1 MGLDNY
7 INTTYSAKEKPFTT
21 YPGKLIQFLVSKYQ
35 IKEKSKVLDVCC
47 GRGEFINEFIN
58 CGLEGYGV
66 DFVNEANILFAKVQ
80 MKTADLTKEKLPYPD
95 NFFDVVYS
103 KSMIEHFYYPEKIFE
118 ECRRVLKPGGIII
131 TMTPMWEYN
140 IQNFYEDFTHK
151 TPFTKK
157 SLEEI
162 HKVFNF
168 KEIKVEPFKQLPVLW
183 EKNILS
189 TFIYLFSFLTRIF
202 VPNFFKSKSKFIFFS
217 KEIMLLSSA
226 IK

>member
-21 YPGKLIQFLVSKYQ
+21 YPRKLIQFLVSKHQ

-66 DFVNEANILFAKVQ
+66 DFVNEANILFSKVQ

-140 IQNFYEDFTHK
+140 ISNFYEDFTHK
-151 TPFTKK
+151 TPFTIK

-168 KEIKVEPFKQLPVLW
+168 KEIKVESFKQLPVLW
-183 EKNILS
+183 KRNIFSSLIS
-189 TFIYLFSFLTRIF
+189 LISFLVRIF